1 MCASLCR
8 TILFEVVFKYQ
19 AFTMTTID
27 SRSPCPIRPKRSFA
41 DDGEKLFKHKGSAAA
56 HRSAKL
62 HRLPMQYWDATLLL
76 FRGSR

>member
-1 MCASLCR
+1 
-8 TILFEVVFKYQ
+8 
-19 AFTMTTID
+19 MTTID